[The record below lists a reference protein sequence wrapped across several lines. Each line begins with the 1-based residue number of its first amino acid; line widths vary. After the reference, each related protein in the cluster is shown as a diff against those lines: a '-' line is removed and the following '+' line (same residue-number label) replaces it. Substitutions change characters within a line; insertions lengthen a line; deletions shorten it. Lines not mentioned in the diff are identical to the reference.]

1 MSKIPNNKSLK
12 GFTLIEIVASV
23 TLIMILFIFVSNMI
37 LSSFSNSINAARNIN
52 LIENAVVVEKFFE
65 NEIDSTATVE
75 AVVTASKKI
84 VKYEDFIGGDIL
96 TVFYSTKYINVDNLT
111 NYYKVSAIN
120 FKKSSHEIWIHKYD
134 TVFMDKSNLYVITSN
149 VETLGNYEI
158 ANYVE
163 SIEMRRLDEKG
174 NFSITIKM
182 KDKDTTYSEDFT
194 VYNSLD
200 IY

>member
-134 TVFMDKSNLYVITSN
+134 TVFMDKSNLHVITSN